1 VLAWTRGIGSP
12 VNDDGIAVVLDS
24 TSRTVVAANVAGPS
38 LVHLTALAHAG
49 SIDVVLASL
58 DAAGTVLWAKVY
70 GDADNQTMN
79 AMAVAPGDD
88 VVLVGSMHGTLDTGS
103 GPMVAVGG
111 SDGFVARV
119 RSDGSGYWS
128 HSFGG
133 SGDEAAT
140 AVALMPGGGLCVA
153 GSFASVSDFGGGSV
167 APAGQRDAFVLKMGA
182 SGKLHWARRIGG
194 EGIDVGAAVAAGPD
208 GGCIV
213 GGSFEGTALAETT
226 ELVSSGGSDGF
237 LVRYD
242 ITGKLVFARAIGGRG
257 DQAVSTVTSDGTG
270 GLLVGGRAT
279 VSVDLG
285 DGAAPTPVSGE
296 SDPFLVRL
304 APPG

>member
-1 VLAWTRGIGSP
+1 
-12 VNDDGIAVVLDS
+12 
-24 TSRTVVAANVAGPS
+24 VVAANVAGPS
-38 LVHLTALAHAG
+38 LVYVTPLGHAG

-58 DAAGTVLWAKVY
+58 DAAGTVLWANIY

-88 VVLVGSMHGTLDTGS
+88 VVFVGSMRGTLDTGS

-133 SGDEAAT
+133 SGDEATT
-140 AVALMPGGGLCVA
+140 AVAVAPGGGLCVA

-182 SGKLHWARRIGG
+182 SGQLHWARRIGG
-194 EGIDVGAAVAAGPD
+194 EGVDVGAAVAAGLD

-242 ITGKLVFARAIGGRG
+242 LAGKLIFARAIGGRG
-257 DQAVSTVTSDGTG
+257 DQVVSTLTSDSAG
-270 GLLVGGRAT
+270 GLLVGGRASI
-279 VSVDLG
+279 SVDLG
-285 DGAAPTPVSGE
+285 DGTAPTTVSGE
-296 SDPFLVRL
+296 SDPFLLRL